1 MIEDLEKKLNMD
13 DYDRE
18 AVFTPAMVNVIVM
31 VIIVLCSFY
40 NSSLAFMKS
49 GWWQPIIKIAGTIA
63 VAAVLIRFIM
73 FITQGASKFFEDI
86 NYGRDRLHFPTTSML
101 LLSDN
106 SIGQD
111 LKKRV
116 RRELKTLYNV
126 RLCSKTSERANELE
140 ARKAAKDAVAL
151 IRQDVAELNDDM
163 MQRKLKRYG
172 AYRNFL
178 GGALFCLPISIICWA
193 IGLTMSMSSL
203 ASTIILILY
212 AILAVVDYFL
222 AKKAAVDYAE
232 NLLIT
237 FDKNNFNET

>member
-1 MIEDLEKKLNMD
+1 
-13 DYDRE
+13 
-18 AVFTPAMVNVIVM
+18 
-31 VIIVLCSFY
+31 
-40 NSSLAFMKS
+40 
-49 GWWQPIIKIAGTIA
+49 
-63 VAAVLIRFIM
+63 M

-86 NYGRDRLHFPTTSML
+86 NFGRDRLHFPTTSML

-151 IRQDVAELNDDM
+151 IRQDVAKLYDDM

-193 IGLTMSMSSL
+193 IGLTMSMSSI